1 MVLYSQPVNIKHF
14 HTQAGQVWENET
26 SRPSVLIQVLQLQL
40 DLKFEISYHSPCKE
54 MFIFFRF
61 SEYMNGE
68 DIRKPVEVQR
78 QLECMR
84 KEQSLL
90 NTKRLELLNSLR

>member
-40 DLKFEISYHSPCKE
+40 DLKFQIFYHSHV
-54 MFIFFRF
+54 MRLYFFRF

>member
-1 MVLYSQPVNIKHF
+1 MVLYPQAVNIKNF

-26 SRPSVLIQVLQLQL
+26 SMVLIQVLQLQL
-40 DLKFEISYHSPCKE
+40 DLKFEIFYHSHAE
-54 MFIFFRF
+54 MCLYFRF

>member
-1 MVLYSQPVNIKHF
+1 
-14 HTQAGQVWENET
+14 
-26 SRPSVLIQVLQLQL
+26 
-40 DLKFEISYHSPCKE
+40 

-68 DIRKPVEVQR
+68 DVRKPVEVQR